1 MVLFPAPDGAEKIN
15 SLPVLFTSFEASG
28 WGVENWF
35 DILLS
40 WVFVL
45 FGIDSMDY
53 YWGELGYL
61 KSVKNLLFYLL

>member
-1 MVLFPAPDGAEKIN
+1 MVLFPAPDGAENIN
-15 SLPVLFTSFEASG
+15 SLPVFFASFEASG

>member
-15 SLPVLFTSFEASG
+15 SLPVLFAFLEASG